1 MDLKQ
6 VREAL
11 DLITKDMESVAD
23 EKASSVLKTLLNLVE
38 VLAAENMHLRKEV
51 QQLKD
56 EINRLKGEQG
66 KPTIRPQTKDEKEN
80 KNHSSEKE
88 RKIPKGKKPRKK
100 KKGSIKV
107 DRQVTCE
114 VDKDTLSEDAVFKGY
129 EIIVIQ
135 DIIVMTDNVE
145 FKKEVY
151 YSPSQ
156 KKTFMAELPGGYQG
170 EFGPGIRALVLS
182 LYNDS
187 GMTQPAI
194 KRFFKTFGVH
204 LAASTI
210 SRMLTDKH
218 EVFHQEKADIV
229 AEGLKSTSYQQF
241 DDTSARVNGKNHYTH
256 VLCNPYYTAYFT
268 TRTKDRLTILDVLCQ
283 EELQFTLNEES
294 YQLMRDLGVIDK
306 HIEKLKEMSQ
316 EQGQALTREQIDKIL
331 AQMFP
336 NPKKQ
341 KKNRRNILEAS
352 AIVCYR
358 YMDNSIKFLVCDDA
372 PQFYK
377 IAMHRVLCWIHE
389 GRHYKKLN
397 PVVPLHKKSLDE
409 FIDEFWLFYR
419 KLLYYK
425 NYPSQR
431 YAEKLSDEF
440 DALFSKKTGYDA
452 LDDRLAKTLA
462 KKEELLLVLEFPF
475 LPLHNNESELG
486 ARVQARKRDINLQ
499 TKNVKGTEA
508 KDTFAT
514 IVQTARKL
522 GVNIHDYLYDRITKG
537 FKMPSLASII
547 ADKPRIPNYHTP

>member
-6 VREAL
+6 VRKAL

-23 EKASSVLKTLLNLVE
+23 ERSLAVQKTLLNLVE
-38 VLAAENMHLRKEV
+38 VLVAENMQFREEV

-66 KPTIRPQTKDEKEN
+66 KPTIRPQTKDGKEN
-80 KNHSSEKE
+80 KDHSSEKN
-88 RKIPKGKKPRKK
+88 RRIPKDKKPRGKK
-100 KKGSIKV
+100 KETIKI
-107 DRQVTCE
+107 DRQETCQ
-114 VDKDTLSEDAVFKGY
+114 VDKAKLPEDAVFKGY
-129 EIIVIQ
+129 ETVVIQ
-135 DIIVMTDNVE
+135 DIIVTTDNVE

-151 YSPSQ
+151 YSSSQ
-156 KKTFMAELPGGYQG
+156 KKTFMADLPNGYQG
-170 EFGPGIRALVLS
+170 EFGPNIRALVLS

-194 KRFFKTFGVH
+194 KRFFGTFGIE

-229 AEGLKSTSYQQF
+229 AEGLKSTSYQQL
-241 DDTSARVNGKNHYTH
+241 DDTSARVNGKNYYTH

-268 TRTKDRLTILDVLCQ
+268 TRRKDRLTILDVLCRQ
-283 EELQFTLNEES
+283 ELQFTMNEES

-306 HIEKLKEMSQ
+306 HIENLKNLS
-316 EQGQALTREQIDKIL
+316 QGQDQILPRDQIDKIL

-358 YMDNSIKFLVCDDA
+358 HLDNSIKFLICDDA

-389 GRHYKKLN
+389 GRHYMKLN

-409 FIDEFWLFYR
+409 FIDKFWLFYR

-425 NYPSQR
+425 KFPTQR
-431 YAEKLSDEF
+431 YAKQLSEKF
-440 DALFSKKTGYDA
+440 AALFSKKTGYDA
-452 LDDRLAKTLA
+452 LDQRIAKTLA
-462 KKEELLLVLEFPF
+462 KKKELLLVLEFPF

-499 TKNVKGTEA
+499 TKNIKGTEA

-522 GVNIHDYLYDRITKG
+522 GVNIHDYLYDRITKK
-537 FKMPSLASII
+537 FKMPSLANII
-547 ADKPRIPNYHTP
+547 ADKPRIPGYHSP